1 MLRRIAAVIFGFFIS
16 AILFTALQFLVRNQY
31 PPPDNFNYYDY
42 EALDIYLKSL
52 PNKMFVLI
60 TGAFALSTFF
70 GSLFTA
76 KKSEAYKLY
85 MGLIVGGMMLV
96 GVISYISVMQAPKWM
111 IIVAPLTIMT
121 CSFIGAKIGSK
132 VKD

>member
-16 AILFTALQFLVRNQY
+16 AILFTAFQFLIRNQY
-31 PPPDNFNYYDY
+31 PPPDGFNYYDY

-60 TGAFALSTFF
+60 TGAFAISTFF

-76 KKSEAYKLY
+76 KKSEAYKVY

-111 IIVAPLTIMT
+111 VIAAPLAIFI
-121 CSFIGAKIGSK
+121 SAFIGGKIGAATK
-132 VKD
+132 K